1 MIELLENLP
10 DTHGTVTDKIKSV
23 FDNRAGF
30 YSELSEGAHFLC
42 TGINSVDKHTEGGV
56 SGFVILGGEPGCG
69 KTPFALQIGIKN
81 AIQHNKP
88 FVVCTWEMNPKHLFL
103 RVLQTQIK
111 FGSDYLDFKKA
122 VQNFDTIKP
131 ELERQILTNPD
142 LNRLLKNTYI
152 FGLGSGALCG
162 DNKEI
167 DFDKL
172 AGVLGELEEN
182 HKQKPLLIVDSL
194 HVTPAKFEL
203 TDKQR
208 LDYLTTKYREVTDTT
223 GCTTVCISHLNR
235 AGRSDGSMSSFSGSG
250 GIEYNADMCLI
261 LSRGESLN
269 EPQKRILKIVKDR
282 FGNIGEIPLEFT
294 YPNMTFYEPQKQ

>member
-23 FDNRAGF
+23 FDNREGF
-30 YSELSEGAHFLC
+30 YSELLEGMHFSC
-42 TGINSVDKHTEGGV
+42 TGINSVDTFTGGGV

-122 VQNFDTIKP
+122 VQTFDTIKP
-131 ELERQILTNPD
+131 ELERQISTNPD

-152 FGLGSGALCG
+152 FGLGSGALC
-162 DNKEI
+162 DENKEI

-172 AGVLGELEEN
+172 SGVLGALEEK
-182 HKQKPLLIVDSL
+182 HGQKPLLIVDSL
-194 HVTPAKFEL
+194 HVTPAKYNL
-203 TDKQR
+203 ADKQR
-208 LDYLTTKYREVTDTT
+208 LDYLTTKYREVTDIT

-235 AGRSDGSMSSFSGSG
+235 AGRSDGKMDSFSGSG

-261 LSRGESLN
+261 LGLDEKVEGGRVV
-269 EPQKRILKIVKDR
+269 KVVKDR
-282 FGNIGEIPLEFT
+282 FGGKGDFDVNFDWK
-294 YPNMTFYEPQKQ
+294 NMTFTDIQ

>member
-1 MIELLENLP
+1 M
-10 DTHGTVTDKIKSV
+10 V
-23 FDNRAGF
+23 
-30 YSELSEGAHFLC
+30 LS
-42 TGINSVDKHTEGGV
+42 
-56 SGFVILGGEPGCG
+56 
-69 KTPFALQIGIKN
+69 
-81 AIQHNKP
+81 
-88 FVVCTWEMNPKHLFL
+88 WEMNPKHLFL

-131 ELERQILTNPD
+131 ELERQISTNPD

-208 LDYLTTKYREVTDTT
+208 LDFLTTKYREVTDTT

-261 LSRGESLN
+261 LLRGNIQHMEGT
-269 EPQKRILKIVKDR
+269 LKVIDEDKKHERVLKVVKDR
-282 FGNIGEIPLEFT
+282 FGDTGNFEINFD
-294 YPNMTFYEPQKQ
+294 YQNMTFTDI